1 MNKVWMERGAF
12 LDHEA
17 EFLSNTLKGLAANY
31 TVIMGAAKEEDE
43 VNHLSAMQTRIE
55 EIVKAEFES
64 LKNAFCQEGGIVVEE
79 DRPRTILT
87 PDKVADKIEV
97 NRYILTD
104 TKAIVGTTTAIDMVS
119 DEESQ
124 EILRLIA
131 KFKKAKNGKISWINY
146 WGGIKT
152 LGDTPV
158 FQNKDVVCE
167 IARLAITK
175 DRKEEYSVI
184 VRGDDSKILDWAIV
198 KTKGLAW
205 LSREVK

>member
-31 TVIMGAAKEEDE
+31 TVIMRAAKEEDE
-43 VNHLSAMQTRIE
+43 VNHLSAMQTRVE

-79 DRPRTILT
+79 DGPRTILT
-87 PDKVADKIEV
+87 PEKVGNMMLV
-97 NRYILTD
+97 NRYVLTD
-104 TKAIVGTTTAIDMVS
+104 IKAIVDSTTARDLV
-119 DEESQ
+119 DKEESR
-124 EILRLIA
+124 EILRMIA
-131 KFKKAKNGKISWINY
+131 EFAGLENEDINWLNY
-146 WGGIKT
+146 WDGP
-152 LGDTPV
+152 LSPGDKYG
-158 FQNKDVVCE
+158 FQKGDIICE

-184 VRGDDSKILDWAIV
+184 VKGNDSKVIAWTIV
-198 KTKGLAW
+198 KTEKLAW
-205 LSREVK
+205 FGRDVK